1 MKLIDPTVS
10 SKTNNNKRAAALRTL
25 SGKTIGLL
33 SNRKLNADLLLQETA
48 ACLQQ
53 RHGGRILE
61 MTHKLNPSAPAPTE
75 TLTKLSP
82 ECDYLLTAT
91 GD

>member
-10 SKTNNNKRAAALRTL
+10 NSTNNNKRAAALGDL
-25 SGKTIGLL
+25 KGKTIGLL
-33 SNRKLNADLLLQETA
+33 SNRKLNANLLLQETA

-53 RHGGRILE
+53 RHGGRILD
-61 MTHKLNPSAPAPTE
+61 MAHKLNPSAPAPAE
-75 TLTKLSP
+75 TLTNLSP

>member
-10 SKTNNNKRAAALRTL
+10 SKTNNNKRAAALATL

-33 SNRKLNADLLLQETA
+33 SNGKLNADLLLQETA

-53 RHGGRILE
+53 RHGGRFLE

>member
-1 MKLIDPTVS
+1 MRLVDPTVPGKTS
-10 SKTNNNKRAAALRTL
+10 SNKRAPALKDL
-25 SGKTIGLL
+25 KGKTIGLL

-53 RHGGRILE
+53 RYGGRILE
-61 MTHKLNPSAPAPTE
+61 MAHKLNPSAPAPAD
-75 TLTKLSP
+75 TLTNLTP